1 MQEVSEMSKLLR
13 KLKVG
18 ARLYIMFSFLVIFLL
33 IIAYGGITS
42 RIALIEDS
50 NGMLDIVSQQIQADT
65 ATYGTPSQGLIYI
78 ENTLSNN
85 ISEMEAS
92 NRMIIFMVIL
102 GLVITIPIV
111 ALIVRS
117 IVVPLRQVEHIT
129 RQATH
134 GNINVNLPPS
144 SNDEIGI
151 LANEIGHLV
160 RVIKDITTD
169 LTRINHEFNI
179 VGDIEYKADSSKYE
193 NSFKDLVE
201 SINQLLH
208 HQVMD
213 TQMILNTMEKIKAG
227 DFKLDV
233 PEMPGKKAILP
244 QTMYDLL
251 VTLNRFA
258 NSSRLLAKDASAGIL
273 NKNIDVDRYTGRW
286 YDLANSLNEL
296 VAAVNAPLTIIENS
310 LNEMSKGN
318 FEDAR
323 IEQTFKGSFENLK
336 NALNTTEETTLEY
349 VNEISQ
355 ILSSMAKGDLTVSV
369 TKNYIGSYAPIETA
383 LTQILSSLNDTMNEI
398 QSTVNHV
405 AQGAEQ
411 MSSNSMVLA
420 DGASKQ
426 TASIEELSSSLMLV
440 HEKTTQA
447 SERAHQANTA
457 AASSEE
463 FALQGRETVN
473 TMSETLDALK
483 ESSGQIANIVGV
495 INNVAFQTNL
505 LALNASVEAARA
517 GEHGKGFAVVADEV
531 RNLASKSSK
540 SASETAEIVDSD
552 SKNLAAGLKAAEDV
566 VAAFETIT
574 SNISEISGIVFEIAG
589 TSNDQLTSITN
600 IKAAVSEIADVVT
613 DTAATAEESAAA
625 SQELSSQAELLR
637 NKIAFFKLR

>member
-1 MQEVSEMSKLLR
+1 MSKLLR

-65 ATYGTPSQGLIYI
+65 ATYGTPSQGLIDI

>member
-1 MQEVSEMSKLLR
+1 
-13 KLKVG
+13 
-18 ARLYIMFSFLVIFLL
+18 MFSFLVIFLL

>member
-1 MQEVSEMSKLLR
+1 MSKLLR